1 MSVESL
7 STRPKHESF
16 SVGLSKS
23 QECRNSEQFSKRV
36 KVCDRE
42 YDSATRSK
50 TLTKMSN
57 VREER
62 EMICREI
69 KDQ

>member
-7 STRPKHESF
+7 SARPKHEPF
-16 SVGLSKS
+16 PIGLSRS
-23 QECRNSEQFSKRV
+23 RECRNSEQFSERV

-42 YDSATRSK
+42 YDSAARSK
-50 TLTKMSN
+50 TLTKMGN

-69 KDQ
+69 KD